1 MTRHL
6 ESTMFTPPQLPPDLA
21 QHFFYGALLG
31 LAGALLALW
40 LRPPLAWAGALL
52 LAGGLGLVWELMQRA
67 QKTGVAS
74 ARDWAVTTAAGGVVA
89 LPLWLALSA

>member
-1 MTRHL
+1 
-6 ESTMFTPPQLPPDLA
+6 MFTPPQLRPDLA

-31 LAGALLALW
+31 LLGALIGLQLQPRW
-40 LRPPLAWAGALL
+40 AWAGALL
-52 LAGGLGLVWELMQRA
+52 LAGGLGLVWELVQRA

-74 ARDWAVTTAAGGVVA
+74 ARDWAVTTAAGGVAA